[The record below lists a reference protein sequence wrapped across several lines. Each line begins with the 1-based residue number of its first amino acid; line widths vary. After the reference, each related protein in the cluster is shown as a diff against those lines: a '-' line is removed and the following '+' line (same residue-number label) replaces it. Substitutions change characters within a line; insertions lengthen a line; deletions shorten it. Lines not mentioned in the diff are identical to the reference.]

1 MADDALK
8 IVLRRRLAKLLF
20 RISNRSPRPIG
31 DAESIED
38 VTGFVDDVVNV
49 EVRRRVNLDD
59 DIGLGDVLARS
70 LEPNTLSAST
80 TMPKAVGVIADHA
93 SVSTHAEYKT
103 RLRGRVR
110 TAVVELLA
118 ARAAQAPGDRP
129 PFDRVLQVRF
139 ERFLLSP
146 VNAIDDSRPAD
157 EITDTLVR
165 LMVVQ

>member
-31 DAESIED
+31 DAESLED

-59 DIGLGDVLARS
+59 DIGMGDVLARP
-70 LEPNTLSAST
+70 LEPGALSAST
-80 TMPKAVGVIADHA
+80 TMPRAVGVVVDHA
-93 SVSTHAEYKT
+93 AVGTHAEYKA
-103 RLRGRVR
+103 RLRSRVDATVR
-110 TAVVELLA
+110 DLLA
-118 ARAAQAPGDRP
+118 ARAAQRPEDRP
-129 PFDRVLQVRF
+129 SFDRALQERF

-146 VNAIDDSRPAD
+146 VNGIDESRTRD
-157 EITDTLVR
+157 EIADALLR